1 MNELEYFKLDNRGQT
16 SVEVILL
23 IGSILVISI
32 ICGTYI
38 YKINLEINDLFNETL
53 SKGRLFLCS
62 SRRHV
67 PRSRQCDNWQPRRP
81 PADAPHGWEFR

>member
-1 MNELEYFKLDNRGQT
+1 MLPAFIKEPEYLKLDNRGQT

-38 YKINLEINDLFNETL
+38 YKINLEINDIFNQTL
-53 SKGRLFLCS
+53 SKGRLFLLNKL
-62 SRRHV
+62 
-67 PRSRQCDNWQPRRP
+67 D
-81 PADAPHGWEFR
+81 

>member
-1 MNELEYFKLDNRGQT
+1 MVNHMKELKYLKWDNQGQT

-38 YKINLEINDLFNETL
+38 YKINLEINDLFNQTL
-53 SKGRLFLCS
+53 SKGRLFLFNKL
-62 SRRHV
+62 
-67 PRSRQCDNWQPRRP
+67 D
-81 PADAPHGWEFR
+81 

>member
-1 MNELEYFKLDNRGQT
+1 MDNLKNLKNDKKGQT

-38 YKINLEINDLFNETL
+38 YKINLEISDLYNQTL
-53 SKGRLFLCS
+53 EKGRLYLFNKL
-62 SRRHV
+62 
-67 PRSRQCDNWQPRRP
+67 N
-81 PADAPHGWEFR
+81 

>member
-1 MNELEYFKLDNRGQT
+1 MNCDSIQMVRIMKELEYLKSDNKGQT

-38 YKINLEINDLFNETL
+38 YKINLEINDLFNQTL
-53 SKGRLFLCS
+53 SKGRLFLFNKL
-62 SRRHV
+62 
-67 PRSRQCDNWQPRRP
+67 D
-81 PADAPHGWEFR
+81 

>member
-1 MNELEYFKLDNRGQT
+1 MKGLEYLKLDNRGQT

-38 YKINLEINDLFNETL
+38 YKINLEINDLFNQTL
-53 SKGRLFLCS
+53 SKGRLFLFNKL
-62 SRRHV
+62 
-67 PRSRQCDNWQPRRP
+67 D
-81 PADAPHGWEFR
+81 

>member
-1 MNELEYFKLDNRGQT
+1 MFFEKKEKMSFMVKKRMNFMIKEIKEIKDLKNDKSGQT

-38 YKINLEINDLFNETL
+38 YKINLEINNLYNETL
-53 SKGRLFLCS
+53 TKGRLYLL
-62 SRRHV
+62 
-67 PRSRQCDNWQPRRP
+67 NKL
-81 PADAPHGWEFR
+81 

>member
-1 MNELEYFKLDNRGQT
+1 MKKSKIMHKMECLKSDTCGQT

-38 YKINLEINDLFNETL
+38 YKINTEIKDYFNQTL
-53 SKGRLFLCS
+53 AKGRTFLL
-62 SRRHV
+62 
-67 PRSRQCDNWQPRRP
+67 NK
-81 PADAPHGWEFR
+81 FN

>member
-1 MNELEYFKLDNRGQT
+1 MNELEYLKLDNRGQT

-38 YKINLEINDLFNETL
+38 YKINLEINDLFNQTL
-53 SKGRLFLCS
+53 SKGRLFLINKL
-62 SRRHV
+62 
-67 PRSRQCDNWQPRRP
+67 D
-81 PADAPHGWEFR
+81 

>member
-1 MNELEYFKLDNRGQT
+1 MNELKKDEKGQT

-38 YKINLEINDLFNETL
+38 YKINLEINELYNQTID
-53 SKGRLFLCS
+53 KGRLYLFNNL
-62 SRRHV
+62 
-67 PRSRQCDNWQPRRP
+67 N
-81 PADAPHGWEFR
+81 

>member
-1 MNELEYFKLDNRGQT
+1 MNELEYLKLDNRGQT

-38 YKINLEINDLFNETL
+38 YKINLEINDQFNETL
-53 SKGRLFLCS
+53 SKGRLFLLNKL
-62 SRRHV
+62 
-67 PRSRQCDNWQPRRP
+67 D
-81 PADAPHGWEFR
+81 

>member
-1 MNELEYFKLDNRGQT
+1 MISEHPLGKMMSELKNLKDNEKGQT

-38 YKINLEINDLFNETL
+38 YRINLEITDLYNQTL
-53 SKGRLFLCS
+53 EKGRLYLI
-62 SRRHV
+62 
-67 PRSRQCDNWQPRRP
+67 NKLN
-81 PADAPHGWEFR
+81 

>member
-1 MNELEYFKLDNRGQT
+1 MKELKYLKLDNRGQT

-38 YKINLEINDLFNETL
+38 YKINLEINDLFNQTL
-53 SKGRLFLCS
+53 SKGRLFLLNKL
-62 SRRHV
+62 
-67 PRSRQCDNWQPRRP
+67 D
-81 PADAPHGWEFR
+81 

>member
-1 MNELEYFKLDNRGQT
+1 MNKLECLKNDEHGQT

-38 YKINLEINDLFNETL
+38 YKINLEIKNLYNQTL
-53 SKGRLFLCS
+53 DKGRLYLFNKL
-62 SRRHV
+62 
-67 PRSRQCDNWQPRRP
+67 N
-81 PADAPHGWEFR
+81 

>member
-1 MNELEYFKLDNRGQT
+1 MIKEINTLINDESGQT

-38 YKINLEINDLFNETL
+38 YKINLEINNLYNETL
-53 SKGRLFLCS
+53 TKGLLYLL
-62 SRRHV
+62 
-67 PRSRQCDNWQPRRP
+67 NKI
-81 PADAPHGWEFR
+81 

>member
-1 MNELEYFKLDNRGQT
+1 MNELFNLKMVRIMKELKYLKSDNKGQT

-38 YKINLEINDLFNETL
+38 YKINLEINDLFNQTL
-53 SKGRLFLCS
+53 SKGRLFLFNKL
-62 SRRHV
+62 
-67 PRSRQCDNWQPRRP
+67 D
-81 PADAPHGWEFR
+81 

>member
-1 MNELEYFKLDNRGQT
+1 MNELKYFKLDNRGQT

-38 YKINLEINDLFNETL
+38 YKRNLEINDLFNQTL
-53 SKGRLFLCS
+53 SKGRLFLFNKL
-62 SRRHV
+62 
-67 PRSRQCDNWQPRRP
+67 D
-81 PADAPHGWEFR
+81 

>member
-1 MNELEYFKLDNRGQT
+1 MKSLKSIKADNSGQT

-38 YKINLEINDLFNETL
+38 YKINLEINDLFNQTL
-53 SKGRLFLCS
+53 SKGRLFLLNKL
-62 SRRHV
+62 
-67 PRSRQCDNWQPRRP
+67 D
-81 PADAPHGWEFR
+81 

>member
-1 MNELEYFKLDNRGQT
+1 MMKELKYLKLDNRGQT

-38 YKINLEINDLFNETL
+38 YKINLEINDLFNQTL
-53 SKGRLFLCS
+53 SKGRLFLYNKL
-62 SRRHV
+62 
-67 PRSRQCDNWQPRRP
+67 D
-81 PADAPHGWEFR
+81 

>member
-1 MNELEYFKLDNRGQT
+1 MKEPEYLKLDNRGQT

-38 YKINLEINDLFNETL
+38 YKINLEINDIFNQPL
-53 SKGRLFLCS
+53 SKGRVFLLNKL
-62 SRRHV
+62 
-67 PRSRQCDNWQPRRP
+67 D
-81 PADAPHGWEFR
+81 

>member
-1 MNELEYFKLDNRGQT
+1 MKEPEYLKLDNRGQT

-38 YKINLEINDLFNETL
+38 YKINLEINDIVNQTL
-53 SKGRLFLCS
+53 SKGRLFLLNKL
-62 SRRHV
+62 
-67 PRSRQCDNWQPRRP
+67 D
-81 PADAPHGWEFR
+81 

>member
-38 YKINLEINDLFNETL
+38 YKINLEINDLFNQTL
-53 SKGRLFLCS
+53 SKGRLFLLNKL
-62 SRRHV
+62 
-67 PRSRQCDNWQPRRP
+67 D
-81 PADAPHGWEFR
+81 

>member
-1 MNELEYFKLDNRGQT
+1 MNCDSVQMVRIMKELKYLKSDNKGQT

-38 YKINLEINDLFNETL
+38 YKINLEINDIFNQTL
-53 SKGRLFLCS
+53 SKGRVFLLNKL
-62 SRRHV
+62 
-67 PRSRQCDNWQPRRP
+67 D
-81 PADAPHGWEFR
+81 

>member
-1 MNELEYFKLDNRGQT
+1 MKKLEGLKADNRGQT

-38 YKINLEINDLFNETL
+38 YKINLEINGLFNQTL
-53 SKGRLFLCS
+53 VKGRLFLFNKL
-62 SRRHV
+62 
-67 PRSRQCDNWQPRRP
+67 D
-81 PADAPHGWEFR
+81 

>member
-1 MNELEYFKLDNRGQT
+1 MKYLKDDERGQT

-38 YKINLEINDLFNETL
+38 YKINLKINGLYNQTL
-53 SKGRLFLCS
+53 NKGRLYLFNKLNQKS
-62 SRRHV
+62 LN
-67 PRSRQCDNWQPRRP
+67 PGKNPLKIN
-81 PADAPHGWEFR
+81 

>member
-38 YKINLEINDLFNETL
+38 YKINLEINDLFNQTL
-53 SKGRLFLCS
+53 SKGRLFLF
-62 SRRHV
+62 
-67 PRSRQCDNWQPRRP
+67 NKLN
-81 PADAPHGWEFR
+81 

>member
-1 MNELEYFKLDNRGQT
+1 MLDGIDKLKVILNDERAQT

-38 YKINLEINDLFNETL
+38 YKINREINDLYNQTLVKARSHLFNKL
-53 SKGRLFLCS
+53 
-62 SRRHV
+62 
-67 PRSRQCDNWQPRRP
+67 
-81 PADAPHGWEFR
+81 

>member
-1 MNELEYFKLDNRGQT
+1 MMKELKYLKLDNRGQT

-38 YKINLEINDLFNETL
+38 YKINLEINDLFNQTI
-53 SKGRLFLCS
+53 SKGRLFLFNKL
-62 SRRHV
+62 
-67 PRSRQCDNWQPRRP
+67 D
-81 PADAPHGWEFR
+81 

>member
-1 MNELEYFKLDNRGQT
+1 MKELEYLKLDNRGQT

-38 YKINLEINDLFNETL
+38 YKINLEINDIFNQTL
-53 SKGRLFLCS
+53 SKGRLFLLNKL
-62 SRRHV
+62 
-67 PRSRQCDNWQPRRP
+67 D
-81 PADAPHGWEFR
+81 

>member
-1 MNELEYFKLDNRGQT
+1 MNKLECLKNDENVQT

-38 YKINLEINDLFNETL
+38 YKINLEIKNLYNQTL
-53 SKGRLFLCS
+53 DKGRLYLFNKL
-62 SRRHV
+62 
-67 PRSRQCDNWQPRRP
+67 N
-81 PADAPHGWEFR
+81 